1 MELVGALKAV
11 KMSCFTFLKVMMIL
25 FNLAIFL
32 GGAALLGIGIWV
44 TVDSKSF
51 LDIFGAISAS
61 VLQFVHVG
69 YLLIAIGVILF
80 LLGFLGCC
88 GAQKESKCLLI
99 MFFSIILIIFII
111 EVAGAVVALVY
122 TSLAQTLLQSTVAKL
137 LKDDYGKRGPLTEA
151 WNITMTELNCC
162 GLSNYTDFDDSY
174 FYKTSK
180 NSYPEQCCN
189 SSSLSFSASTC
200 NRTLAER
207 FAVKGCF
214 DQMLVEIRRNAAVV
228 GGVAAGIGALEI
240 GAMAVSMYLY
250 CKMDEK

>member
-1 MELVGALKAV
+1 
-11 KMSCFTFLKVMMIL
+11 MSCFTFLKVMMIL

-32 GGAALLGIGIWV
+32 GGATLLGIGIWV

-51 LDIFGAISAS
+51 LNIFGAISAS

-99 MFFSIILIIFII
+99 TFFSIILIIFII

-122 TSLAQTLLQSTVAKL
+122 TSLAQTLLQATVAKL
-137 LKDDYGKRGPLTEA
+137 LKDDYGKANPLTEA
-151 WNITMTELNCC
+151 WNITMTKLNCC

-174 FYKTSK
+174 FYKNSK
-180 NSYPEQCCN
+180 NLYPEQCCN
-189 SSSLSFSASTC
+189 SSSLSLSASTC
-200 NRTLAER
+200 NRTVAES

-214 DQMLVEIRRNAAVV
+214 DQMLTEIRKNAAVV

>member
-1 MELVGALKAV
+1 
-11 KMSCFTFLKVMMIL
+11 MSCFTFLKVMMIL

-32 GGAALLGIGIWV
+32 GGATLLGIGIWV

-69 YLLIAIGVILF
+69 YLLIAIGAVLF

-122 TSLAQTLLQSTVAKL
+122 TSLAETILQATVAKL
-137 LKDDYGKRGPLTEA
+137 LKDDYGKPNPVTEA
-151 WNITMTELNCC
+151 WNITMTELKCC
-162 GLSNYTDFDDSY
+162 GLSNYTDFSDSY
-174 FYKTSK
+174 FYKKT
-180 NSYPEQCCN
+180 NSYPGQCCN
-189 SSSLSFSASTC
+189 SSISSLSDITC
-200 NRTLAER
+200 NETLAAR
-207 FAVKGCF
+207 FEVKGCF
-214 DQMLVEIRRNAAVV
+214 PQMLSEIRKNAAVV

-240 GAMAVSMYLY
+240 AAMVVAMYLY